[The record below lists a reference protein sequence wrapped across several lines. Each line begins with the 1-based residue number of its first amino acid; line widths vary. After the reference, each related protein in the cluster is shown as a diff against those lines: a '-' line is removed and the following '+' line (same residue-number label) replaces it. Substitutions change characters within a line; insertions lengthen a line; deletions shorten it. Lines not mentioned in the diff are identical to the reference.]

1 MIRASFGDVRR
12 ARGRGCSG
20 LGTEVKGLLI
30 LRQFDQ
36 VITALGAGNPVYLV
50 ARKAVGAGNR
60 SLASDRTGA
69 VDLGI
74 SAVVELKRVARE
86 HNRGAVMATRI
97 IYALGLPGA
106 IPLFY

>member
-1 MIRASFGDVRR
+1 
-12 ARGRGCSG
+12 
-20 LGTEVKGLLI
+20 
-30 LRQFDQ
+30 
-36 VITALGAGNPVYLV
+36 
-50 ARKAVGAGNR
+50 
-60 SLASDRTGA
+60 LASDRTGA